1 MFRLNPMTRALSD
14 FSSVDA
20 HLSDWIE
27 NFVLAG
33 IAMWILLLK
42 GAYRLVSNIE
52 NFNFFAVMAICRCY
66 KLDSRVT
73 MLIIVSGKI

>member
-42 GAYRLVSNIE
+42 GAYRLVSN
-52 NFNFFAVMAICRCY
+52 M
-66 KLDSRVT
+66 
-73 MLIIVSGKI
+73 